1 MDFIEKVKQFEKDQ
15 TTLIIGVNAPGPLL
29 VLRSLKDKNIQI
41 ENTLIE
47 NNFKNLL
54 AEHQM
59 TCLLVNFPI
68 EDRDLTST
76 YLGTESM
83 SINLPAE
90 NELGKSKEL
99 SFKMLKGK
107 TILSP

>member
-47 NNFKNLL
+47 NLL